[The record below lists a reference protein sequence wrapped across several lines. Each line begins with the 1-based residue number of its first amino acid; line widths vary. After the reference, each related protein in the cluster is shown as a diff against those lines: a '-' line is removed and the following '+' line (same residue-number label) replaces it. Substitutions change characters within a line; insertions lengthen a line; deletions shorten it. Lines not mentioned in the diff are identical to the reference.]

1 MASSSLACC
10 LLGLLALTS
19 ACYIQNCPPGGK
31 RALLDLDV
39 RKCLP
44 CGPGGRGHCFG
55 SKICCDEELGCFL
68 GPTHSQSC
76 EKEDYLPTP
85 CQSGGKPCGN
95 RATCAAAGFCC
106 SPEGCHLDPDCDTKD
121 IFSEP

>member
-44 CGPGGRGHCFG
+44 CGPEGRGRCFG
-55 SKICCDEELGCFL
+55 SEICCDESDCFL
-68 GPTHSQSC
+68 GPTYSKSC
-76 EKEDYLPTP
+76 EKEDYLSSP
-85 CQSGGKPCGN
+85 CQSGHKPCGS
-95 RATCAAAGFCC
+95 RGRCANAGFCC
-106 SPEGCHLDPDCDTKD
+106 SPDGCRADPTCDAKAAS
-121 IFSEP
+121 SEP